1 LPDGQIE
8 CFFASL
14 PKSAFFTVGL
24 AAMFSGLIFKVM
36 RNAIAKAV
44 EEHDMKA
51 KLFP

>member
-1 LPDGQIE
+1 M
-8 CFFASL
+8 AV
-14 PKSAFFTVGL
+14 SAFFTVGL